1 MGGVYHGCKP
11 EKDNKKASTK
21 GVRLAPHAKWPKKI
35 MGLYIL
41 LADDS
46 EVNFLFKLFYYVSR
60 DLEKKV
66 TLSFFLNHSD
76 SDLLKYKNSF
86 LKGVFQNNLSSENGS
101 SIILFN
107 IFIFIVFSDGFV
119 FQSSLSTG

>member
-1 MGGVYHGCKP
+1 MSGVYHGCKP

-46 EVNFLFKLFYYVSR
+46 EVNFFV
-60 DLEKKV
+60 
-66 TLSFFLNHSD
+66 
-76 SDLLKYKNSF
+76 
-86 LKGVFQNNLSSENGS
+86 Q
-101 SIILFN
+101 IILLD
-107 IFIFIVFSDGFV
+107 IQTSKKIRYILVFKYDID
-119 FQSSLSTG
+119 

>member
-46 EVNFLFKLFYYVSR
+46 EVIFFVQIILLDFQRSI
-60 DLEKKV
+60 KKV
-66 TLSFFLNHSD
+66 YLDFFYNHID
-76 SDLLKYKNSF
+76 
-86 LKGVFQNNLSSENGS
+86 
-101 SIILFN
+101 
-107 IFIFIVFSDGFV
+107 
-119 FQSSLSTG
+119 